1 MRRILTAPI
10 YPIQIEYEDDEY
22 LNISS
27 RYGWQ
32 SLRKDIEDKRVPIK
46 IYLKASLSR

>member
-1 MRRILTAPI
+1 MRRILTTPR

-46 IYLKASLSR
+46 IHLKASLSL

>member
-27 RYGWQ
+27 RYGGRA
-32 SLRKDIEDKRVPIK
+32 SEK
-46 IYLKASLSR
+46 I